1 MGLLSELQGDRIYL
15 DTNIW
20 IYALEGYPMFQ
31 PALTSLFEQIDAGAL
46 MAVTSE
52 LSLAELLVKPC
63 QDDNLK
69 RQAQYKEAIA
79 NRSQLFVVPILRD
92 ILIDAAM
99 LRAKTTLKLPNAIHV
114 STALQTECT
123 TFLTNDQRLTKITA
137 LPVVRLCDVL

>member
-1 MGLLSELQGDRIYL
+1 MGILRAIQGDRIYL

-20 IYALEGYPMFQ
+20 IYALEGYPAFQ
-31 PALTSLFEQIDAGAL
+31 PVLTTLFEQIDAGVL

-63 QDDNLK
+63 QDGNVK

-79 NRSQLFVVPILRD
+79 NRNQLFVVPVLRD

-99 LRAKTTLKLPNAIHV
+99 LRAKTSLKLPDAIHV

-123 TFLTNDQRLTKITA
+123 TFLTNDQRLTKVTA
-137 LPVVRLCDVL
+137 LPVVRLCDVM